1 MKFLDGIST
10 LEDSFVHRTQFVAPK
25 QSADNLARFS
35 PEESD
40 HLEIGGMTSEVAK
53 RAIFLGA
60 NELASRIED
69 NDEDIFTSL
78 YSYGSNGNNHNLNS
92 NSSDERLNS
101 RQRSSSL
108 KFVEPSIE
116 IQSAAEQPIDVL
128 SQSIKSCIEN
138 VFGLYG
144 IEVWRFDDETGKLFN
159 VAISQQSVESGSP
172 EARDAFERLA
182 YTSRIDYLAPEPVE
196 SGCSLAERYGAR
208 RLRPIF
214 WRHFQ
219 IESKS
224 SKFFRANIDA
234 TIAWIFEIY
243 LPYDQRT
250 AQPYDARL
258 QLLSKAGFK
267 LAAGIPVDIP
277 GFRGIIIFFANPYSD
292 RRKLCLDNNIQ
303 LILRS
308 ACYIAAAAAALLVPI
323 KIASGIKNNQSIENW
338 RRLRLM
344 ILAIVRF
351 QKPLLV
357 RRSRVT
363 SNLRT
368 SKGSFVLTLERM
380 KSMTREKSFKILSN
394 AATESRRKIATA
406 MVDIQHA
413 AKARCMK
420 WLTKL
425 KGGNAR

>member
-1 MKFLDGIST
+1 MDLSPT
-10 LEDSFVHRTQFVAPK
+10 L
-25 QSADNLARFS
+25 RFS
-35 PEESD
+35 SRSQRSREEGDFS
-40 HLEIGGMTSEVAK
+40 LGQMNWLLGSRTTTRTS
-53 RAIFLGA
+53 
-60 NELASRIED
+60 
-69 NDEDIFTSL
+69 FTSL

-101 RQRSSSL
+101 RRRSSSL

-159 VAISQQSVESGSP
+159 VAISQQSVESGRSECGMHIKRIPQEADHESPSYSP

-196 SGCSLAERYGAR
+196 SGCSLAGALWSETPTSNFLEAFSNR
-208 RLRPIF
+208 VSSIGYTIHKRAGFLAGLQPIQSADESIS
-214 WRHFQ
+214 WRDVG
-219 IESKS
+219 ELVKDP
-224 SKFFRANIDA
+224 N
-234 TIAWIFEIY
+234 
-243 LPYDQRT
+243 
-250 AQPYDARL
+250 QPYDARL

-292 RRKLCLDNNIQ
+292 RRKLCLDNNAQ

-308 ACYIAAAAAALLVPI
+308 ACYIAAAAALLVPM
-323 KIASGIKNNQSIENW
+323 KIASDIKNNQSIENW
-338 RRLRLM
+338 RRLRLK

-368 SKGSFVLTLERM
+368 GKGSFVLTLERM

>member
-1 MKFLDGIST
+1 MHIKRIPQ
-10 LEDSFVHRTQFVAPK
+10 E
-25 QSADNLARFS
+25 ADHES
-35 PEESD
+35 P
-40 HLEIGGMTSEVAK
+40 
-53 RAIFLGA
+53 
-60 NELASRIED
+60 
-69 NDEDIFTSL
+69 
-78 YSYGSNGNNHNLNS
+78 SY
-92 NSSDERLNS
+92 
-101 RQRSSSL
+101 
-108 KFVEPSIE
+108 
-116 IQSAAEQPIDVL
+116 
-128 SQSIKSCIEN
+128 
-138 VFGLYG
+138 
-144 IEVWRFDDETGKLFN
+144 
-159 VAISQQSVESGSP
+159 SP

-219 IESKS
+219 IEIYNSQACWFSSWVATYSKCGRVNIMERCGELVTDPNQ
-224 SKFFRANIDA
+224 FFRANIDA